1 MALTIGNKSNANATP
16 GASTQTLSHNQN
28 VGDDGL
34 LLVVITMPNGV
45 DFTGCTYGGNAMTLI
60 RNTNYT
66 GLTQRQASYYI
77 QTPPTG
83 ANNIVVS
90 FSGAQWS
97 NSSVFA
103 VSFTGAGGIG
113 NDASTGASATPNS
126 QSLTVSA
133 NSVIYATGISVNAQS
148 FGYDI
153 AGSTRTNEFAHN
165 TNKQVGGA
173 LSATGLSA
181 GATNV
186 TTKTNF
192 DTVTNYRVEVLEAVA
207 VTPTLAVSTATLSG
221 FTYVAG
227 SGPSSEQTFT
237 VSGNDLTANATVTA
251 PTNYE
256 VSKTSGSGFA
266 SSVSLTQSGGDLTG
280 EPVTVYVR
288 LKTGLSAG
296 SYNSEVTTISS
307 TGATNET
314 VTLNGS
320 VTAPTP
326 SLTISTST
334 LSGFIYAEG
343 SGVSL
348 EQTFTVSGD
357 DLTASVTATA
367 PTNYEVSV
375 TSGSGFGTS
384 VVLTQSGG
392 DIVGEPVT
400 VYVRLKAGL
409 TEGVYNSEDI
419 TLTSTGAT
427 NETVTLNG
435 SVTAPPDRG
444 LLLLLM

>member
-1 MALTIGNKSNANATP
+1 MALTIGTKSNANATP

-34 LLVVITMPNGV
+34 LLVVITMPNSV
-45 DFTGCTYGGNAMTLI
+45 DFTGCTYGGNTMTLI

-66 GLTQRQASYYI
+66 GLSQRQASYYI

-90 FSGAQWS
+90 FTGSQWN
-97 NSSVFA
+97 NSSIFA

-113 NDASTGASATPNS
+113 NDASTDASATPNS
-126 QSLTVSA
+126 QSLTVSE

-192 DTVTNYRVEVLEAVA
+192 DTVSNYRVEVLEAVA
-207 VTPTLAVSTATLSG
+207 VTPTLSVSTATLSG
-221 FTYVAG
+221 FT
-227 SGPSSEQTFT
+227 
-237 VSGNDLTANATVTA
+237 
-251 PTNYE
+251 
-256 VSKTSGSGFA
+256 
-266 SSVSLTQSGGDLTG
+266 
-280 EPVTVYVR
+280 
-288 LKTGLSAG
+288 
-296 SYNSEVTTISS
+296 
-307 TGATNET
+307 
-314 VTLNGS
+314 
-320 VTAPTP
+320 
-326 SLTISTST
+326 
-334 LSGFIYAEG
+334 YAEG

-357 DLTASVTATA
+357 DLSANATVSA

-375 TSGSGFGTS
+375 TTASGFGTS

-409 TEGVYNSEDI
+409 TEATYNSEDI
-419 TLTSTGAT
+419 SITSTGAT
-427 NETVTLNG
+427 TETVTLNG